1 MGCAG
6 RISPEF
12 GRVSPMTAAG
22 GFRVKRHASSFCIA
36 QAAVNRSIRTEFR
49 RVELSRRCLVH
60 CFRGISAGSAPAGD
74 ETEPSGSL
82 LADIGDR
89 ETLLPGAQR

>member
-36 QAAVNRSIRTEFR
+36 QAAVNRSISDRVSRSCTTEATPGPLF
-49 RVELSRRCLVH
+49 SRHFKRI
-60 CFRGISAGSAPAGD
+60 GAGRD
-74 ETEPSGSL
+74 EAEPLGAL